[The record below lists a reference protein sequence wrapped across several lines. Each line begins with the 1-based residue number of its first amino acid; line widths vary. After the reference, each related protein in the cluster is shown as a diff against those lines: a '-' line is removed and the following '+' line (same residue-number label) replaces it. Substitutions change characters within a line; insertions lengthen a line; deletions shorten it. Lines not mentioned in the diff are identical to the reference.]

1 MSRLHPDEAI
11 VRDVYLAAY
20 AAYHGYPVLK
30 TSDRNGGEWTFL
42 IPACDLEILTKE
54 FADAETSL
62 YVKEFIS
69 SIKRVQNA
77 MLLAKQNCGEYQ
89 TAEWRAIVRGR

>member
-1 MSRLHPDEAI
+1 VKLHPDEAVI
-11 VRDVYLAAY
+11 QDVFLAAY

-30 TSDRNGGEWTFL
+30 TSDRNSGQWTFL
-42 IPACDLEILTKE
+42 IPACDLEILKNE

-62 YVKEFIS
+62 FVKEFVS

-77 MLLAKQNCGEYQ
+77 MLLAKQNCGEYM
-89 TAEWRAIVRGR
+89 TAEWRAATRK

>member
-1 MSRLHPDEAI
+1 MKLHPDEAVI
-11 VRDVYLAAY
+11 HDAFLAAY

-62 YVKEFIS
+62 YVREYIS

-77 MLLAKQNCGEYQ
+77 MLLAKRNSGEYI
-89 TAEWRAIVRGR
+89 TAEWRTATWR

>member
-1 MSRLHPDEAI
+1 MKLHPDEAVI
-11 VRDVYLAAY
+11 ADIFQAAY
-20 AAYHGYPVLK
+20 AAYHGYQILK

-42 IPACDLEILTKE
+42 IPECDLAILRNE

-62 YVKEFIS
+62 YVKEFVS

-77 MLLAKQNCGEYQ
+77 MVLAKRNAGEYI
-89 TAEWRAIVRGR
+89 TAEWRAATRR